1 MKSNKLVCFLL
12 LVLFAAVAP
21 TNRVAGQQQTDSK
34 NPKQEHQRY
43 KLIDLGTFGGP
54 NSYLPEPNQAIRAL
68 NNRGVVAGGADTST
82 ADPFCLNADCLAS
95 HTFRWQNGVLTDLGA
110 LPAATPGLNLSEPQ
124 WINDRGDIVGAS
136 EDGKIDPAL
145 GFPEFRGVLWK
156 DGQIID
162 LGTFG
167 GTVSIA
173 YAVNNRVQ
181 VTGFALNAVLD
192 PFPLLGF
199 PFLAVPPVTQSRAFL
214 WQEGEMRDL
223 GTLGGPDSA
232 GFWVNESGQ
241 VAGCS
246 LTNST
251 PNPTTG
257 KPTADPFLWTKND
270 GMMDLGT
277 LGGTDGCASDLNNRG
292 QVVGFSNLLGDQAG
306 HPFLW
311 EHGVLTDLGTF
322 GGSSGFPEGINEAG
336 EIVGEAGYP
345 GDILFHAALWK
356 NGAMMDLGTVDG
368 DPSSVAFHINSKG
381 QVVGASTNLG
391 GEWIHAFLWE
401 NGGPIIDLNTLVPRS
416 AGVQLIS
423 APDINDRGEI
433 AALGLLP
440 NGDGHAFLLIPCAER
455 EEGCENETGPATTTT
470 QNSST
475 FTEAQILALHRTM
488 KGFRGRLWYQR
499 PIPAHATVR

>member
-1 MKSNKLVCFLL
+1 MKYNKLMCLMV
-12 LVLFAAVAP
+12 VALFGTIAIP
-21 TNRVAGQQQTDSK
+21 GRLAGQDQTDK
-34 NPKQEHQRY
+34 KDGKPEHHRY
-43 KLIDLGTFGGP
+43 KMVDLGTFGGP

-95 HTFRWQNGVLTDLGA
+95 HTFRWQSGVLMDLGA
-110 LPAATPGLNLSEPQ
+110 LPGATPGLNLSEPQ

-136 EDGKIDPAL
+136 ENGKIDPAL
-145 GFPEFRGVLWK
+145 AFPEFRAVLWK

-181 VTGFALNAVLD
+181 VAGFALNAIPD

-214 WQEGEMRDL
+214 WEKGEMRDL
-223 GTLGGPDSA
+223 GTLGGPDA
-232 GFWVNESGQ
+232 AAFWVNESGQ

-246 LTNST
+246 LTNAT

-257 KPTADPFLWTKND
+257 KPTADPFLWTKDD
-270 GMMDLGT
+270 GMIDLGT
-277 LGGTDGCASDLNNRG
+277 LGGADGCASDLNNRG
-292 QVVGFSNLLGDQAG
+292 QVVGFSNLGGDQAG

-311 EHGVLTDLGTF
+311 DDGVLTDLGTF
-322 GGSSGFPEGINEAG
+322 GGSFGFPEGINEFG
-336 EIVGEAGYP
+336 EIVGEAGFP
-345 GDILFHAALWK
+345 GDVIFHAVLWTK
-356 NGAMMDLGTVDG
+356 GAMTDLGTVDG

-381 QVVGASTNLG
+381 QVVGASTNLS

-401 NGGPIIDLNTLVPRS
+401 NRGPIIDLNTLVPAS
-416 AGVQLIS
+416 TGVQLIS

-440 NGDGHAFLLIPCAER
+440 NGDGHAFLLIPCKE
-455 EEGCENETGPATTTT
+455 ENEGCEGGAAATNATST
-470 QNSST
+470 NST
-475 FTEAQILALHRTM
+475 LNEAQRLTLHRIM
-488 KGFRGRLWYQR
+488 KGFRGRM
-499 PIPAHATVR
+499 